1 MYTTRHKSNDAY
13 CQTGI
18 WPGAITVMSGPEEML
33 LRYLN
38 LKNGVVAF
46 KVIFKNSEYTYIL
59 SVPVWVEMVVENHIS
74 INNNYLRKL

>member
-1 MYTTRHKSNDAY
+1 
-13 CQTGI
+13 
-18 WPGAITVMSGPEEML
+18 MSGPEEML

-38 LKNGVVAF
+38 FKNGVVAF